1 MATPGTAT
9 PATMTAS
16 ATHLPR
22 STGPPDAEVDTA
34 ASMVDTIDEP
44 ALDIEHMPV
53 ENDPRMWSPARKNFV
68 LTLIASGSMI
78 AGFAANIQNPAI
90 EDMEEDLPATS
101 SQISLSVSL
110 FILMQGSAP
119 LLWSAIS
126 EVKGRRF
133 VYLVSVAIFFAGSV
147 VVATSK
153 SIGLVIGMRILQAA
167 GCANPYRVFK
177 RGNVHWAATLA
188 DIFDPTE
195 RGTKMGI
202 YYISPL
208 LGPSL
213 GPIIG
218 GGLTTAFNWRAVFW
232 FLSILAGVVFLGF
245 LLLYKDTFR
254 KERSATYQALIKRR
268 LKEQAAKKLKEEEQ
282 AAQSRPESLKEKER
296 EAGDREAR
304 TTNSSRDVEKAEPM
318 AEVGALVKDPTLK
331 ISMRDVN
338 PIKPLWL
345 VLRRWNNALMLFAS
359 GLIFSYCFTVV
370 YTTSRTLGSAYG
382 YNPLKIGLVLLSFG
396 LGNVAGSYLGGR
408 WSDIQLSR
416 LTEKNGGKT
425 YAEMRLQST
434 KYAIWLFPISVVG
447 LGWVCQQHVHVSAIC
462 VMLFLSGFFVIS
474 VYSSTLAYIVDA
486 NVGRSSTAVA
496 LNSFFRGV
504 AAFLGTEIA
513 VPIQD
518 GLGDGWMY
526 TIFAIALL
534 FGSAA
539 ILLTMKKGEEWRT
552 KAEASEN
559 KS

>member
-1 MATPGTAT
+1 
-9 PATMTAS
+9 
-16 ATHLPR
+16 
-22 STGPPDAEVDTA
+22 
-34 ASMVDTIDEP
+34 
-44 ALDIEHMPV
+44 MPV

-133 VYLVSVAIFFAGSV
+133 VYLVSLAIFFAGSV

-167 GCANPYRVFK
+167 GSSAVMSI
-177 RGNVHWAATLA
+177 GAATLA

-195 RGTKMGI
+195 RGTKVDGHI
-202 YYISPL
+202 LHLSL

-268 LKEQAAKKLKEEEQ
+268 LKEQAAKKLKEEEH

-296 EAGDREAR
+296 EAGDH
-304 TTNSSRDVEKAEPM
+304 
-318 AEVGALVKDPTLK
+318 
-331 ISMRDVN
+331 VN

-359 GLIFSYCFTVV
+359 GRIQVAQHIAFADTHPQGLIFSYCFTVV

-552 KAEASEN
+552 KAEASEK